1 MKKNLITFF
10 VCLSIFY
17 RVFTPLSYYYSGG
30 RAFSMLVPVF
40 LLYLLG
46 GLYKSSHYN
55 ITIVVALFPVFL
67 IMCFIKS
74 WVGVL
79 SKIGCLILGLF
90 YLLMLGIIVMYISMK
105 MWDAV
110 IMGVAFSFAA
120 FLVTFG
126 AVAVGVA
133 IEDITDKLSNIL
145 AS

>member
-1 MKKNLITFF
+1 MMILK
-10 VCLSIFY
+10 
-17 RVFTPLSYYYSGG
+17 
-30 RAFSMLVPVF
+30 F
-40 LLYLLG
+40 LL
-46 GLYKSSHYN
+46 K
-55 ITIVVALFPVFL
+55 IALFPVFL

-79 SKIGCLILGLF
+79 SKIGCVILGLF
-90 YLLMLGIIVMYISMK
+90 YLLMLVIIVMYISMK

-110 IMGVAFSFAA
+110 IMGIAFSFAA

>member
-1 MKKNLITFF
+1 MMILK
-10 VCLSIFY
+10 
-17 RVFTPLSYYYSGG
+17 
-30 RAFSMLVPVF
+30 
-40 LLYLLG
+40 LLL
-46 GLYKSSHYN
+46 K
-55 ITIVVALFPVFL
+55 IVLFPVFL

-79 SKIGCLILGLF
+79 SKIGCVILGLF
-90 YLLMLGIIVMYISMK
+90 YLLMLVIIVMYISMK

-110 IMGVAFSFAA
+110 IMGVVFSFAA

>member
-1 MKKNLITFF
+1 MMILK
-10 VCLSIFY
+10 
-17 RVFTPLSYYYSGG
+17 
-30 RAFSMLVPVF
+30 
-40 LLYLLG
+40 LLL
-46 GLYKSSHYN
+46 KF
-55 ITIVVALFPVFL
+55 ALFPVFL

-79 SKIGCLILGLF
+79 SKIGCVILGLF
-90 YLLMLGIIVMYISMK
+90 YLLMLVIIVMYISMK

-110 IMGVAFSFAA
+110 IMGVVFSFAA

-133 IEDITDKLSNIL
+133 IEDITDKLSDIL

>member
-1 MKKNLITFF
+1 MMVLKF
-10 VCLSIFY
+10 
-17 RVFTPLSYYYSGG
+17 
-30 RAFSMLVPVF
+30 LV
-40 LLYLLG
+40 
-46 GLYKSSHYN
+46 K
-55 ITIVVALFPVFL
+55 IALFPVFL

-79 SKIGCLILGLF
+79 SKIGCVILGLF
-90 YLLMLGIIVMYISMK
+90 YLLMLVIIVMYISMK

-110 IMGVAFSFAA
+110 IMGIAFSFAA

>member
-1 MKKNLITFF
+1 MLLKLLMK
-10 VCLSIFY
+10 
-17 RVFTPLSYYYSGG
+17 
-30 RAFSMLVPVF
+30 
-40 LLYLLG
+40 
-46 GLYKSSHYN
+46 
-55 ITIVVALFPVFL
+55 VVLFPLFL

-79 SKIGCLILGLF
+79 SKIGCVILGLF
-90 YLLMLGIIVMYISMK
+90 YLLMLIIIVMYISMK

-110 IMGVAFSFAA
+110 FMGVVFSFAA
-120 FLVTFG
+120 FLLTFG

>member
-1 MKKNLITFF
+1 MFILKLLLKIT
-10 VCLSIFY
+10 
-17 RVFTPLSYYYSGG
+17 
-30 RAFSMLVPVF
+30 
-40 LLYLLG
+40 
-46 GLYKSSHYN
+46 
-55 ITIVVALFPVFL
+55 LFPVFL

-74 WVGVL
+74 WVSVL
-79 SKIGCLILGLF
+79 SRIGCVILGLF
-90 YLLMLGIIVMYISMK
+90 YLLMLAIIVMYISMK

-110 IMGVAFSFAA
+110 FMGVVFSFAA

>member
-1 MKKNLITFF
+1 MMILK
-10 VCLSIFY
+10 
-17 RVFTPLSYYYSGG
+17 
-30 RAFSMLVPVF
+30 F
-40 LLYLLG
+40 LL
-46 GLYKSSHYN
+46 K
-55 ITIVVALFPVFL
+55 IALFPVFL

-79 SKIGCLILGLF
+79 SKIGCVILGLF
-90 YLLMLGIIVMYISMK
+90 YLLMLVIIVMYISMK

-110 IMGVAFSFAA
+110 IMGIVFSFAA

>member
-1 MKKNLITFF
+1 MFILKL
-10 VCLSIFY
+10 
-17 RVFTPLSYYYSGG
+17 
-30 RAFSMLVPVF
+30 LV
-40 LLYLLG
+40 
-46 GLYKSSHYN
+46 K
-55 ITIVVALFPVFL
+55 IALFPVFL

-110 IMGVAFSFAA
+110 FMGVVFSFAA
-120 FLVTFG
+120 FLLTFG

>member
-1 MKKNLITFF
+1 MK
-10 VCLSIFY
+10 
-17 RVFTPLSYYYSGG
+17 
-30 RAFSMLVPVF
+30 
-40 LLYLLG
+40 
-46 GLYKSSHYN
+46 
-55 ITIVVALFPVFL
+55 VVLFPLFL

-79 SKIGCLILGLF
+79 SKIGCVILGLF
-90 YLLMLGIIVMYISMK
+90 YLLMLIIIVMYISMK

-110 IMGVAFSFAA
+110 FMGVVFSFAA
-120 FLVTFG
+120 FLLTFG

>member
-1 MKKNLITFF
+1 MFILK
-10 VCLSIFY
+10 
-17 RVFTPLSYYYSGG
+17 
-30 RAFSMLVPVF
+30 
-40 LLYLLG
+40 LLL
-46 GLYKSSHYN
+46 K
-55 ITIVVALFPVFL
+55 IALFPLFL

-79 SKIGCLILGLF
+79 SKIGCVILGLF
-90 YLLMLGIIVMYISMK
+90 YLLMLVIIVMYISMK

>member
-1 MKKNLITFF
+1 MFILKL
-10 VCLSIFY
+10 
-17 RVFTPLSYYYSGG
+17 
-30 RAFSMLVPVF
+30 LV
-40 LLYLLG
+40 
-46 GLYKSSHYN
+46 K
-55 ITIVVALFPVFL
+55 IALFPVFL

-79 SKIGCLILGLF
+79 SKIGCVILGLF
-90 YLLMLGIIVMYISMK
+90 YLLMLIIIVMYISMK

-110 IMGVAFSFAA
+110 FMGIAFSFAA

-126 AVAVGVA
+126 VVAVGVA

>member
-1 MKKNLITFF
+1 MFILKL
-10 VCLSIFY
+10 
-17 RVFTPLSYYYSGG
+17 
-30 RAFSMLVPVF
+30 LV
-40 LLYLLG
+40 
-46 GLYKSSHYN
+46 K
-55 ITIVVALFPVFL
+55 IALFPVFL

-110 IMGVAFSFAA
+110 FMGVAFSFVA

>member
-1 MKKNLITFF
+1 MFILK
-10 VCLSIFY
+10 
-17 RVFTPLSYYYSGG
+17 
-30 RAFSMLVPVF
+30 
-40 LLYLLG
+40 LLL
-46 GLYKSSHYN
+46 K
-55 ITIVVALFPVFL
+55 IALFPVFL

-79 SKIGCLILGLF
+79 SKIGCVILGLF
-90 YLLMLGIIVMYISMK
+90 YLLMLVIIVMYISMK

-133 IEDITDKLSNIL
+133 LEDITDKLSNIL

>member
-1 MKKNLITFF
+1 MMILKLLMK
-10 VCLSIFY
+10 
-17 RVFTPLSYYYSGG
+17 
-30 RAFSMLVPVF
+30 
-40 LLYLLG
+40 
-46 GLYKSSHYN
+46 
-55 ITIVVALFPVFL
+55 VVLFPLFL

-79 SKIGCLILGLF
+79 SKIGCVILDLF
-90 YLLMLGIIVMYISMK
+90 YLLMLIIIVMYISMK

-110 IMGVAFSFAA
+110 FMGVVFSFAA
-120 FLVTFG
+120 FLLTFG

>member
-1 MKKNLITFF
+1 MFILK
-10 VCLSIFY
+10 
-17 RVFTPLSYYYSGG
+17 
-30 RAFSMLVPVF
+30 
-40 LLYLLG
+40 LLL
-46 GLYKSSHYN
+46 K
-55 ITIVVALFPVFL
+55 IALFPVFL

-74 WVGVL
+74 WGGVL
-79 SKIGCLILGLF
+79 SKIGCVILGLF
-90 YLLMLGIIVMYISMK
+90 YLLMLIIIVMYISMK

-110 IMGVAFSFAA
+110 FMGVAFSFAA

>member
-1 MKKNLITFF
+1 MMLLKLLMKVVFF
-10 VCLSIFY
+10 
-17 RVFTPLSYYYSGG
+17 PL
-30 RAFSMLVPVF
+30 
-40 LLYLLG
+40 
-46 GLYKSSHYN
+46 
-55 ITIVVALFPVFL
+55 FL

-79 SKIGCLILGLF
+79 SKIGCVILGLF
-90 YLLMLGIIVMYISMK
+90 YLLMLIIIVMYISMK

-110 IMGVAFSFAA
+110 FMGVVFSFAA
-120 FLVTFG
+120 FLLTFG

>member
-1 MKKNLITFF
+1 MMILK
-10 VCLSIFY
+10 
-17 RVFTPLSYYYSGG
+17 
-30 RAFSMLVPVF
+30 
-40 LLYLLG
+40 LLL
-46 GLYKSSHYN
+46 K
-55 ITIVVALFPVFL
+55 IALFPVFL

-79 SKIGCLILGLF
+79 SKIGCVILGLF
-90 YLLMLGIIVMYISMK
+90 YLLMLVIIVMYISMK

-110 IMGVAFSFAA
+110 IMGIAFSFAA

>member
-1 MKKNLITFF
+1 MMILK
-10 VCLSIFY
+10 
-17 RVFTPLSYYYSGG
+17 
-30 RAFSMLVPVF
+30 F
-40 LLYLLG
+40 LL
-46 GLYKSSHYN
+46 K
-55 ITIVVALFPVFL
+55 IALFPVFL

-79 SKIGCLILGLF
+79 SKIGCVILGLF
-90 YLLMLGIIVMYISMK
+90 YLLMLVIIVMYISMK

-110 IMGVAFSFAA
+110 IMGVVFSFAA

>member
-1 MKKNLITFF
+1 MMLLKLLMK
-10 VCLSIFY
+10 
-17 RVFTPLSYYYSGG
+17 
-30 RAFSMLVPVF
+30 
-40 LLYLLG
+40 
-46 GLYKSSHYN
+46 
-55 ITIVVALFPVFL
+55 VVLFPLFL

-79 SKIGCLILGLF
+79 SKIGCVILGLF
-90 YLLMLGIIVMYISMK
+90 YLLMLIIIVMYISMK

-110 IMGVAFSFAA
+110 FMGVVFSFAA
-120 FLVTFG
+120 FLLTFG

>member
-1 MKKNLITFF
+1 MFILK
-10 VCLSIFY
+10 
-17 RVFTPLSYYYSGG
+17 
-30 RAFSMLVPVF
+30 
-40 LLYLLG
+40 LLLKIALLP
-46 GLYKSSHYN
+46 
-55 ITIVVALFPVFL
+55 IFL

-90 YLLMLGIIVMYISMK
+90 YLLMLVIIVMYISMK

-110 IMGVAFSFAA
+110 IMGVVFSFAA

>member
-1 MKKNLITFF
+1 MMLLKLLMK
-10 VCLSIFY
+10 
-17 RVFTPLSYYYSGG
+17 
-30 RAFSMLVPVF
+30 
-40 LLYLLG
+40 
-46 GLYKSSHYN
+46 
-55 ITIVVALFPVFL
+55 VVLFPLFL

-79 SKIGCLILGLF
+79 SKIGCVILGLF
-90 YLLMLGIIVMYISMK
+90 YLLMLIIIVMYISMK

-110 IMGVAFSFAA
+110 FMGGVFSFAA
-120 FLVTFG
+120 FLLTFG

>member
-1 MKKNLITFF
+1 MFILK
-10 VCLSIFY
+10 
-17 RVFTPLSYYYSGG
+17 
-30 RAFSMLVPVF
+30 
-40 LLYLLG
+40 LLL
-46 GLYKSSHYN
+46 K
-55 ITIVVALFPVFL
+55 IALFPIFL

-110 IMGVAFSFAA
+110 FMGVVFSFAA

-133 IEDITDKLSNIL
+133 IENITDKLSNIL

>member
-1 MKKNLITFF
+1 MMILK
-10 VCLSIFY
+10 
-17 RVFTPLSYYYSGG
+17 
-30 RAFSMLVPVF
+30 
-40 LLYLLG
+40 LLL
-46 GLYKSSHYN
+46 K
-55 ITIVVALFPVFL
+55 IVLFPVFL

-79 SKIGCLILGLF
+79 SKIGCVILGLF
-90 YLLMLGIIVMYISMK
+90 YLLMLVIIVMYISMK

-110 IMGVAFSFAA
+110 IMGIVFSFAA

-133 IEDITDKLSNIL
+133 IEDITDKLSDIL